1 MIVLLSAPRPMSGCR
16 RRARREGTDG
26 SRCSRPGIGVSNER
40 GSLHPLRMMT
50 LVGTLRM
57 VRRGAH
63 PGAEEAAMGMMFRP
77 RRPLMRVAAG
87 AATATVAYKAGQRRT
102 QQNQYNDQAAPP
114 QAAPAPA
121 APAPAPTDSTAE
133 LERLAKLHE
142 SGALNDEEF
151 AAAK

>member
-1 MIVLLSAPRPMSGCR
+1 
-16 RRARREGTDG
+16 
-26 SRCSRPGIGVSNER
+26 
-40 GSLHPLRMMT
+40 
-50 LVGTLRM
+50 
-57 VRRGAH
+57 
-63 PGAEEAAMGMMFRP
+63 MGMMFRP

-102 QQNQYNDQAAPP
+102 QQNQYNEQAQSAYAQTQAAPP

-121 APAPAPTDSTAE
+121 ASGDSTAE

-142 SGALNDEEF
+142 SGALTDEEF